1 MVLLIEP
8 RKISLS
14 IRKRDS
20 VTLQTQIL
28 NVFSRR
34 IASSHNQYVFV
45 LDRVRSHVEE
55 QSLFERRRQSIFLRF
70 IRPAKY
76 PDGARE
82 GPCFRKHPV
91 MIRLGNARL
100 LLLQVPASRKPR
112 R

>member
-28 NVFSRR
+28 DVFSRR

-70 IRPAKY
+70 IRPAIETISIRPKFA
-76 PDGARE
+76 DMQGRE
-82 GPCFRKHPV
+82 VKELSHLP
-91 MIRLGNARL
+91 
-100 LLLQVPASRKPR
+100 
-112 R
+112 